1 MHQLAQ
7 IGRTQPPY
15 KFGYATGT
23 KVFDRLTPLSPRLFN
38 MSSESSDKA
47 ILRSPA
53 DWPRWF
59 ANIRDQ
65 AKYEQVWDYIN
76 PDAVRTA
83 TDSTGTA
90 TGSPDTTGTA
100 TTATRDTGTVTTTT
114 GTLSSKPSITE
125 DTSDASFKMQL
136 KTYKRWEKKIKT
148 IKSLD
153 NLVIQTLGPYFTMV
167 ENCTNLYKKLKALKA
182 DVTSTDYACI
192 LEVKKKYATLQ
203 EGPTRNQKVLDW
215 LID

>member
-1 MHQLAQ
+1 
-7 IGRTQPPY
+7 
-15 KFGYATGT
+15 
-23 KVFDRLTPLSPRLFN
+23 
-38 MSSESSDKA
+38 MSSESSDKT

-90 TGSPDTTGTA
+90 TGSPDATGTA
-100 TTATRDTGTVTTTT
+100 TTAIGDTGTVTTTT
-114 GTLSSKPSITE
+114 ATLPSESSISKQV
-125 DTSDASFKMQL
+125 SDALLKMQL
-136 KTYKRWEKKIKT
+136 EIYRRWEKKIKA

-153 NLVIQTLGPYFTMV
+153 NLVI
-167 ENCTNLYKKLKALKA
+167 
-182 DVTSTDYACI
+182 
-192 LEVKKKYATLQ
+192 
-203 EGPTRNQKVLDW
+203 
-215 LID
+215 